1 MNPEPGF
8 DLHPGAAQDITEI
21 WEYIADDSVP
31 AARRFRMEIFD
42 AISSLVPF
50 PNQGHKRPD
59 LTNRPLRFR
68 SVRDYLIAYAPEEKP
83 LLVIAVLHG
92 RRNPQAISII
102 LEQRQ

>member
-8 DLHPGAAQDITEI
+8 DLHPDAAQDITEI
-21 WEYIADDSVP
+21 WEYIAENSVP
-31 AARRFRMEIFD
+31 AARRFRVEIFD
-42 AISSLVPF
+42 AISSLVSF
-50 PNQGHKRPD
+50 PHQGPRRPD

-68 SVRDYLIAYAPEEKP
+68 LVRDYLIAYAADEKP

-92 RRNPQAISII
+92 RRNPQAISTI